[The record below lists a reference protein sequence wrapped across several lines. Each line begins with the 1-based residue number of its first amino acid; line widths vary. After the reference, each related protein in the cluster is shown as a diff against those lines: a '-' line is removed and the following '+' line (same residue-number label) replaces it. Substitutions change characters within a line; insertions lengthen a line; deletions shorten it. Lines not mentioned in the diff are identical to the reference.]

1 LTHYPSPT
9 RSAEVGVSRGRT
21 MKVNLHTPIEEVQ
34 IQIIPL
40 IDVVFCILTF
50 FLLAALQF
58 TRQQAINVDLP
69 KASPSTV
76 SGITSQRGSLIVTI
90 DAVGNTYIEKQPVKQ
105 EDLGQRLKQYLQ
117 ANPNTVIVLN
127 ASRTATYNDA
137 IETLDLL
144 RQVGGDRVS
153 LGIIPGPSRPP
164 ANLLNEPAVP
174 SFPVNPGEPPLPGI
188 NPEGNLAPKFPPA
201 PNSVPLPTVSGQP
214 PTRQGISPINP
225 GITNPPASQ
234 APLAPKQAQPP
245 LKR

>member
-1 LTHYPSPT
+1 
-9 RSAEVGVSRGRT
+9 

-69 KASPSTV
+69 KASASTV

-90 DAVGNTYIEKQPVKQ
+90 DAVGNTYIEKQPIKR
-105 EDLGQRLKQYLQ
+105 EDLRQSLKQYLQ
-117 ANPNTVIVLN
+117 QNPSAVVVLN
-127 ASRTATYNDA
+127 ASRTATYNDV

-153 LGIIPGPSRPP
+153 LGIIPGPSQPSPNFPNQP
-164 ANLLNEPAVP
+164 AIP
-174 SFPVNPGEPPLPGI
+174 SFPINPGNAPVPGI
-188 NPEGNLAPKFPPA
+188 NPEGNLTPKFPLA
-201 PNSVPLPTVSGQP
+201 PNPVPLPTVTGQP
-214 PTRQGISPINP
+214 PTGQDISPVNP
-225 GITNPPASQ
+225 SISPVVPSSPA
-234 APLAPKQAQPP
+234 P
-245 LKR
+245 

>member
-1 LTHYPSPT
+1 
-9 RSAEVGVSRGRT
+9 

-69 KASPSTV
+69 KASATTV
-76 SGITSQRGSLIVTI
+76 SGITSQSGSLIVTI
-90 DAVGNTYIEKQPVKQ
+90 DAVGNTYIEKQLVKR

-117 ANPNTVIVLN
+117 ANPSAVVVLN
-127 ASRTATYNDA
+127 ASRTATYNDV

-153 LGIIPGPSRPP
+153 LGIIPGPSQSPT
-164 ANLLNEPAVP
+164 NLPNQPAVP
-174 SFPVNPGEPPLPGI
+174 SFPINPGAAPVPGI
-188 NPEGNLAPKFPPA
+188 NPEGNLTPKFPLA
-201 PNSVPLPTVSGQP
+201 PNSVPLPTETGQP
-214 PTRQGISPINP
+214 QTGQGISPINP
-225 GITNPPASQ
+225 SFSPLVPNSPAPQ
-234 APLAPKQAQPP
+234 APVVPKQIQPT

>member
-1 LTHYPSPT
+1 
-9 RSAEVGVSRGRT
+9 

-76 SGITSQRGSLIVTI
+76 SGITSQSGSVIVTI
-90 DAVGNTYIEKQPVKQ
+90 DAVGNIYIEKQPVKQ
-105 EDLGQRLKQYLQ
+105 EDLRQSLKQYLQ
-117 ANPNTVIVLN
+117 ANPNAVVVLN
-127 ASRTATYNDA
+127 ASRTATYNDV

-153 LGIIPGPSRPP
+153 LGIIPGPSQPSIDSPNQP
-164 ANLLNEPAVP
+164 AIP
-174 SFPVNPGEPPLPGI
+174 SFPINPGAAPLPGI
-188 NPEGNLAPKFPPA
+188 NPEGNITPKFPLA
-201 PNSVPLPTVSGQP
+201 PNSAPFPSITQP
-214 PTRQGISPINP
+214 PTGQGSSPINP
-225 GITNPPASQ
+225 GISPVVPNSTAPQ
-234 APLAPKQAQPP
+234 APVAPKQTQPP

>member
-1 LTHYPSPT
+1 
-9 RSAEVGVSRGRT
+9 

-76 SGITSQRGSLIVTI
+76 SGITSQGGSLIVTI

-105 EDLGQRLKQYLQ
+105 EDLKQSLKQYLQ
-117 ANPNTVIVLN
+117 ANPSAVVVLN
-127 ASRTATYNDA
+127 ASRTATYNDV

-153 LGIIPGPSRPP
+153 LGIIPGPSQPSINSP
-164 ANLLNEPAVP
+164 NLPTVP
-174 SFPVNPGEPPLPGI
+174 SFPINPGAATVPGI
-188 NPEGNLAPKFPPA
+188 NPEGNITPKFPLA
-201 PNSVPLPTVSGQP
+201 PNSVPFPSITQP
-214 PTRQGISPINP
+214 PTGQGINPINP
-225 GITNPPASQ
+225 GISPVVPNSPAPQ
-234 APLAPKQAQPP
+234 APVAPKQTQPP

>member
-1 LTHYPSPT
+1 
-9 RSAEVGVSRGRT
+9 

-76 SGITSQRGSLIVTI
+76 SGITSQSGSVIVTI

-105 EDLGQRLKQYLQ
+105 EDLRQSLKQYLQ
-117 ANPNTVIVLN
+117 TNPNAVIVLN
-127 ASRTATYNDA
+127 ASRTATYNDV

-153 LGIIPGPSRPP
+153 LGIIPGPSQPSIDSPNQP
-164 ANLLNEPAVP
+164 AIP
-174 SFPVNPGEPPLPGI
+174 SFPINPGTGALPGI
-188 NPEGNLAPKFPPA
+188 NPEGNITPKFPLA
-201 PNSVPLPTVSGQP
+201 PNSVPFPSITQP
-214 PTRQGISPINP
+214 PDVQGISPINP
-225 GITNPPASQ
+225 GISPVVPNSTAPQ
-234 APLAPKQAQPP
+234 APVAPKQTQPP

>member
-1 LTHYPSPT
+1 
-9 RSAEVGVSRGRT
+9 

-69 KASPSTV
+69 KVSPSTG
-76 SGITSQRGSLIVTI
+76 SGITASTASQIVTI
-90 DAVGNTYIEKQPVKQ
+90 DAVGNTYIEKQPVKR
-105 EDLGQRLKQYLQ
+105 EDLAQRLKVYLQ
-117 ANPNTVIVLN
+117 ANPGSVVVLN
-127 ASRTATYNDA
+127 ASRTATYNDV

-153 LGIIPGPSRPP
+153 LGIIPGPSQSPTNSLNQPP
-164 ANLLNEPAVP
+164 AP
-174 SFPVNPGEPPLPGI
+174 SFPINPGEAPLP
-188 NPEGNLAPKFPPA
+188 NNNSEGSLTPTFPLA
-201 PNSVPLPTVSGQP
+201 PNSVPLPPPSGQD
-214 PTRQGISPINP
+214 INP
-225 GITNPPASQ
+225 SISNPPASQ
-234 APLAPKQAQPP
+234 PPVAPQPRRST

>member
-1 LTHYPSPT
+1 
-9 RSAEVGVSRGRT
+9 

-69 KASPSTV
+69 KASPSSI
-76 SGITSQRGSLIVTI
+76 SGITSQSGSVIVTI
-90 DAVGNTYIEKQPVKQ
+90 DAVGNTYIEKQPVKR
-105 EDLGQRLKQYLQ
+105 EDLRQSLKQYLQ
-117 ANPNTVIVLN
+117 ANPNAVVVLN
-127 ASRTATYNDA
+127 ASRTATYNDV

-153 LGIIPGPSRPP
+153 LGIIPGPSQPSINSP
-164 ANLLNEPAVP
+164 NQPTVP
-174 SFPVNPGEPPLPGI
+174 SFPINPGAAPLPGI
-188 NPEGNLAPKFPPA
+188 NPEGNITPKFPLA
-201 PNSVPLPTVSGQP
+201 PNSVPFPSITP
-214 PTRQGISPINP
+214 GISPVVPNS
-225 GITNPPASQ
+225 PAPQ
-234 APLAPKQAQPP
+234 APVAPKKTQPP

>member
-1 LTHYPSPT
+1 
-9 RSAEVGVSRGRT
+9 

-76 SGITSQRGSLIVTI
+76 SGITSQSGNLIVTI
-90 DAVGNTYIEKQPVKQ
+90 DAVGNTYIEKQPVKRD
-105 EDLGQRLKQYLQ
+105 DLGVRLKQYLQ
-117 ANPNTVIVLN
+117 QNPSAVVVLN
-127 ASRTATYNDA
+127 ASRTATYNDV

-153 LGIIPGPSRPP
+153 LGIIPGPSQLPTNP
-164 ANLLNEPAVP
+164 LNQPNIP
-174 SFPVNPGEPPLPGI
+174 SFPINPGAAPLPTTAPVPGI
-188 NPEGNLAPKFPPA
+188 NPEGNLAPKFPLA
-201 PNSVPLPTVSGQP
+201 PNSVPLPGISQP
-214 PTRQGISPINP
+214 PTGQGISPINP
-225 GITNPPASQ
+225 GISNPPASQ
-234 APLAPKQAQPP
+234 APVAPQQTQPP
-245 LKR
+245 LQR

>member
-1 LTHYPSPT
+1 
-9 RSAEVGVSRGRT
+9 

-69 KASPSTV
+69 KASPSTI
-76 SGITSQRGSLIVTI
+76 SGITSQSGSVIVTI

-105 EDLGQRLKQYLQ
+105 ENLKQSLKQYLQ
-117 ANPNTVIVLN
+117 ANPNAVVVLN
-127 ASRTATYNDA
+127 ASRTATYNDV

-153 LGIIPGPSRPP
+153 LGIIPGPSQPS
-164 ANLLNEPAVP
+164 NQPAVP
-174 SFPVNPGEPPLPGI
+174 SFPINPGAAPIPGI
-188 NPEGNLAPKFPPA
+188 NPEGNITPKFPLA
-201 PNSVPLPTVSGQP
+201 PNSVPFPSITQP
-214 PTRQGISPINP
+214 PTGQGISPINP
-225 GITNPPASQ
+225 GISPVVPNST
-234 APLAPKQAQPP
+234 APKAPVAPKQTQPP

>member
-1 LTHYPSPT
+1 
-9 RSAEVGVSRGRT
+9 

-69 KASPSTV
+69 KASASSV
-76 SGITSQRGSLIVTI
+76 SGITSQSGSLIVTI
-90 DAVGNTYIEKQPVKQ
+90 DAVGNTYIEKQLVKR
-105 EDLGQRLKQYLQ
+105 EDLGARLKQFLQ
-117 ANPNTVIVLN
+117 ANAGAVVVLN
-127 ASRTATYNDA
+127 ASRTATYNDV

-153 LGIIPGPSRPP
+153 LGIIPGPSQPP
-164 ANLLNEPAVP
+164 TNLLNQPNIP
-174 SFPVNPGEPPLPGI
+174 SFPVNPGAAPVPGI
-188 NPEGNLAPKFPPA
+188 NPQGNLNPKFPLA
-201 PNSVPLPTVSGQP
+201 PNSVPFPGVSQP

-225 GITNPPASQ
+225 GISNPPASQ
-234 APLAPKQAQPP
+234 APVAPKKTQPP